1 MKIDGMIWKNKR
13 WVANDLPPRVKKPEH
28 KLSGIYAIEIP
39 EFKCVYIGQSVNIQS
54 RWSQHRHVLRK
65 NKCEIKEMQ
74 KYWNSY
80 SERFEFKILELTTEG
95 MLEKE
100 RDFAQK
106 YVEDGYTL
114 FNNYFHVQTKSMLI
128 SDEHIPVVT
137 KLLRLITKG
146 RINVH
151 QLDQYL
157 DTL

>member
-1 MKIDGMIWKNKR
+1 MRIEGMIWKDKK
-13 WVANDLPPRVKKPEH
+13 WVANDLPARVKKSEH
-28 KLSGIYAIEIP
+28 RLSGIYAIEIP
-39 EFKCVYIGQSVNIQS
+39 QLKSVYIGQSVNIQS

-65 NKCEIKEMQ
+65 NTCEIKEMQ
-74 KYWNSY
+74 NCWNAHADL
-80 SERFEFKILELTTEG
+80 FEFKILELTTER

-146 RINVH
+146 RINVQ